1 MFGKLP
7 KSPNLVCPKLPSF
20 LQTEATDGGPEE
32 DGRTKRLHNV
42 VFRNSFL
49 FFPHTHFLWGEK
61 GHRQGTYR
69 ESSLRGLLIIKFYQL
84 YVFSVAV
91 RQLSSSIW
99 ASQPALPLQLFL
111 FKLLCSYPSVLSC
124 RSNSIEFKGEVGILK
139 RVPYIVESCGI
150 NCKLRVPSSSWRVP
164 ACTTRVCYKT
174 HLKQY
179 SSVIFKSIYVS
190 VKTQCSC
197 WGNIQMG
204 MGLHY
209 SPFLLLIVQLLKLT
223 WQMDVLLLLLPW
235 VCIDWMEGMVIGV
248 R

>member
-1 MFGKLP
+1 MSAKISFYRKRCMSLLCFCFCCCCLFCFVFSLFPAPCTSQSLTHLYLRRLFAFGKYSGHLANVRKITQKSEPCLSQASQLP
-7 KSPNLVCPKLPSF
+7 
-20 LQTEATDGGPEE
+20 TDGGYRRRPRG
-32 DGRTKRLHNV
+32 GRKDKRLHNV

-99 ASQPALPLQLFL
+99 ASQPALLLQHFL
-111 FKLLCSYPSVLSC
+111 FKLFCSYPSVLSC

-150 NCKLRVPSSSWRVP
+150 NCKLRVPSSSWRVLH
-164 ACTTRVCYKT
+164 TTC
-174 HLKQY
+174 
-179 SSVIFKSIYVS
+179 
-190 VKTQCSC
+190 
-197 WGNIQMG
+197 
-204 MGLHY
+204 
-209 SPFLLLIVQLLKLT
+209 LLQNKPKAVQLSYF
-223 WQMDVLLLLLPW
+223 
-235 VCIDWMEGMVIGV
+235 
-248 R
+248 